1 MAARK
6 KVFTVNG
13 KKYPVK
19 EFDFNM
25 VCELEEMGVSI
36 DDLGKKPMSVLRA
49 YVGACMNMDKD
60 EAGKEIEEH
69 MINVGNFDEIFEII
83 SYEVE
88 NSGFFRSLSK
98 ATEA

>member
-1 MAARK
+1 MAAKK

-25 VCELEEMGVSI
+25 VCELEDMGVSI
-36 DDLGKKPMSVLRA
+36 DDLGKKPMGILRA
-49 YVGACMNMDKD
+49 YVGICMDMDKD
-60 EAGKEIEEH
+60 GAGKEIEAH
-69 MINVGNFDEIFEII
+69 MTNGGNFEEILEII

-98 ATEA
+98 TEEA